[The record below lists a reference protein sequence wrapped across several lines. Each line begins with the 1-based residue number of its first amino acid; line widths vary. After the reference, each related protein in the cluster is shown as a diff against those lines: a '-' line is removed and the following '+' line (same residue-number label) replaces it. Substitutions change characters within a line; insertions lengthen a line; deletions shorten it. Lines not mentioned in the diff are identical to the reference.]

1 MPERSKDWIKQAQR
15 DLDSARSQMKDG
27 FFEWA
32 CFIAQQAA
40 EKAAKAVYQKMGAEV
55 WGHSVSDLLK
65 GLQEKLDISNELMD
79 KARGVDRFY
88 IPARYPNSW
97 ASGIPGDYINEKDAE
112 DAISD
117 SEKIIQFCAGF
128 LAK

>member
-79 KARGVDRFY
+79 KARRVDRFY